1 MLVLSRK
8 AKQRIIINENI
19 ELIVIA
25 VDGDRVRLGFKAP
38 NDVVI
43 HREEVHRRIKSESRG
58 ADLDMAVVLPR
69 AAMVSASLK
78 QAGIRQHEKSN
89 RADCKK

>member
-19 ELIVIA
+19 ELIVGG

-43 HREEVHRRIKSESRG
+43 HREEIHRRINAESRG
-58 ADLDMAVVLPR
+58 RDLDTAAVLPG
-69 AAMVSASLK
+69 AETA
-78 QAGIRQHEKSN
+78 
-89 RADCKK
+89 